1 MKLEKIEKSKLN
13 RISDMEN
20 GDTFIFG
27 NNIFMKVDVY
37 KIDFDCPECETTLEL
52 DNYGYFAVN
61 IENGEMRAF
70 DNDSFE
76 VCTCNVK
83 VEKGGVSNED

>member
-1 MKLEKIEKSKLN
+1 MKLEKNEKSKLN

-20 GDTFIFG
+20 GDTFIFSSS
-27 NNIFMKVDVY
+27 IFMKVDVY
-37 KIDFDCPECETTLEL
+37 KIDLDCPECETTLEL

-83 VEKGGVSNED
+83 VEKVGVQNED

>member
-1 MKLEKIEKSKLN
+1 MKLEKNEKSKLN

-20 GDTFIFG
+20 GDTFIFSSS
-27 NNIFMKVDVY
+27 IFMKVGVY
-37 KIDFDCPECETTLEL
+37 KIYLDCPECETTLVL